1 VSGSQTSPRY
11 TCTNQGISAG
21 WADTYVSTLDCQ
33 WVDVTN
39 VPAGNYFLEITVNPD
54 QILLESNYSNNT
66 STIPV
71 TLP

>member
-1 VSGSQTSPRY
+1 
-11 TCTNQGISAG
+11 
-21 WADTYVSTLDCQ
+21 VSTLDCQ

-54 QILLESNYSNNT
+54 QILLESNYGNNT